1 MMNTPAPITKP
12 TNNNLKENINI
23 INEYKLNIENIN
35 YLMKIGKIIK
45 EIEELIIFIKNE
57 NNIDQYYYHNTF
69 SLENLQKINKLF
81 RQFETIDESIDA
93 LKEIIS
99 EKKM

>member
-1 MMNTPAPITKP
+1 MNTPAPIPKP

-23 INEYKLNIENIN
+23 MNEYKLNIENIN

-57 NNIDQYYYHNTF
+57 NNIDQYYYQNIFHW
-69 SLENLQKINKLF
+69 KIF
-81 RQFETIDESIDA
+81 
-93 LKEIIS
+93 
-99 EKKM
+99 KK